1 MVLVSISYLLPFLDG
16 NILGV
21 VVIAVVADCV
31 DFVADGGL
39 VQLGSWTLRWENQ
52 QMDWKYFNLDFV
64 D

>member
-39 VQLGSWTLRWENQ
+39 VQLGS
-52 QMDWKYFNLDFV
+52 
-64 D
+64 